1 MNTKLLVPSDFSE
14 VAQSA
19 MQHAIKF
26 AEIINADVILLHV
39 VSSRE
44 EVEEAKEKLTKEIT
58 FGNSFSSSCNVTSFV
73 RIGNIF

>member
-1 MNTKLLVPSDFSE
+1 MNTKLLVPTDFTE

-26 AEIINADVILLHV
+26 AEIINADVVLLHV

-44 EVEEAKEKLTKEIT
+44 EVKKLKK
-58 FGNSFSSSCNVTSFV
+58 S
-73 RIGNIF
+73 

>member
-1 MNTKLLVPSDFSE
+1 MNTKLLVPTDFSE

-44 EVEEAKEKLTKEIT
+44 KRWKKLKK
-58 FGNSFSSSCNVTSFV
+58 S
-73 RIGNIF
+73 